1 MIKQE
6 NLTTRPRKAAC
17 QRINNILSNNGDTG
31 TPTSRRQFAAKNP
44 SGCNPE
50 SPAFFTP
57 TEAAIRWRLHVETI
71 RLWLRQR
78 KLASVILARRRLIPL
93 AEIQRIESS
102 GLIQRA
108 E

>member
-6 NLTTRPRKAAC
+6 DLTRRPRKAAC
-17 QRINNILSNNGDTG
+17 QTINSILCKNGDTNA
-31 TPTSRRQFAAKNP
+31 PTSRRQFAAKNP
-44 SGCNPE
+44 SGCNQENRPFLT
-50 SPAFFTP
+50 PAET
-57 TEAAIRWRLHVETI
+57 AVRWRLHVETI

-78 KLASVILARRRLIPL
+78 KLASVILARRRLIPV